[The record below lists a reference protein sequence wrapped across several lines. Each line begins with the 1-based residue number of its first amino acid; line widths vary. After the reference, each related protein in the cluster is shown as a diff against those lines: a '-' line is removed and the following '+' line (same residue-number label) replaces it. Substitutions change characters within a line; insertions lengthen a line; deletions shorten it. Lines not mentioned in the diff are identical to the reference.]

1 MAHIFLLRS
10 ILSRHKL
17 FSTLHSHFYIEK
29 FPYFPVFVAGFHGD
43 NMLEPSA
50 NMPWFKGWTV
60 ERKEGNIS
68 GKTLLEALDSVV
80 PPQRPT
86 DKPLRLP
93 LQDVYKIGGVL

>member
-1 MAHIFLLRS
+1 MIFVTSTDVLEINPS
-10 ILSRHKL
+10 L
-17 FSTLHSHFYIEK
+17 FT
-29 FPYFPVFVAGFHGD
+29 GFNGD

-50 NMPWFKGWTV
+50 NMPWFKGWSV
-60 ERKEGNIS
+60 ERKDGTVT

-93 LQDVYKIGGVL
+93 LQDVYKIGGL